1 MTARKKIVFTLI
13 VFTSIILFLFLLG
26 KGLSAKEL
34 SQLITSNS
42 LIGQKAPPFSLMT
55 PEKTKIPLS
64 NYEEKI
70 VILNFWNPNCI
81 ECRIEA
87 PLLQQTSLTFKE
99 NDVIFLG
106 IEVPTM
112 RSTLEE
118 TLDHIKKYDI
128 NYTIL
133 IDKEGITTVDY
144 GIISIPLTLV
154 IDHCGYITHQN
165 TGRINEETLTNH
177 IKSLLDMKQTF
188 KCDEIYTNL

>member
-87 PLLQQTSLTFKE
+87 PLLQQTSLTFKD

-112 RSTLEE
+112 RNTLQE
-118 TLDHIKKYDI
+118 TLDHIKKYGVG
-128 NYTIL
+128 YTIL

-144 GIISIPLTLV
+144 GIITIPLTLV

-188 KCDEIYTNL
+188 KCDEIYTKL